1 MTMQEQKISSLEQ
14 QISSLHSSS
23 VDSEA
28 LLEELNHVKNQVK
41 TLKISEDSLV
51 QQIHEKDCKMENLVQ
66 ELEAVKLEIIALKS
80 SNATLTQDLN
90 QRNQDIVNAA
100 VEMERLR
107 EQIVQLQQD
116 AKDVK
121 NNTDLDASLNATTD
135 STLLNVEDQEALIN
149 EVSVCKR
156 EMSMQEQ
163 KISALEEQISSLRSS
178 SVEELNLVKNQVMTL
193 KASEDSLVQQIH
205 EKDRKL
211 HENVIEMEKL
221 RDLPSHCESVTHM
234 SSVTSGD
241 QIDDCEPSAL
251 SLMQELEAV
260 KSEIIAL
267 KSLNA
272 TLTKDLDD
280 RNQEIVNAAVEM
292 EQLREQIVQ
301 FQQDAK
307 DVKNKT
313 DLNSSQNAA
322 IDTTLL
328 NIEEQ
333 EALINEVSVC
343 KSEMAMQEQKISA
356 LEQQISSMQSSSVH
370 SEALLEELN
379 DVKNQVKTLKIN
391 EDSLVQQMHERDCKL
406 NEYVAETEKLRKQL
420 CQSEGVADK
429 SHVTPMEQINKC
441 DPYVQSLIHE
451 LEDMKLKIAAVNS
464 LNDTLTKDLA
474 ERNLAME
481 QLQDRILH
489 LQQNSCDS
497 ERSMLPDVNSPSDSM
512 LSLVEDEK
520 NVMVTDMTLCKNEKI
535 CALEQQMHSSSV
547 DSDTLL
553 EELNNVKNQVK
564 ALKISEDSLVHQ
576 IHERDDKLKEYAI
589 EVEKLRD
596 APCQC
601 EQNAHSPILV
611 PNAVNSTVD
620 HEIVMS
626 SVVKTDLLSLDIEK
640 LSAKLSLLENDLHES
655 RSLLWSNLEE
665 VEIDESAPL
674 HSLVLQCL
682 SCLTETKKKCTDLE
696 LRSQGQQLQLQDKLS
711 EELIQC
717 RNELL
722 AMKNDNNS
730 LRLELDSKNSVL
742 EDSESELR
750 QLREKVES
758 LKSNSS
764 DLQKLE
770 SVSKEIV
777 LHKNELEELRRKN
790 SVLEDE
796 IKFKN
801 SLNLDVE
808 DEVRQLKAKLHELAN
823 NLGKDEFCQ
832 KCCDLEKTIKNQLSE
847 VESRDEKI
855 NTLQKHCED
864 LELEIKCA
872 HRTLLSEVKAISDS
886 SDDLGNVS
894 LSELLSRFLESI
906 MKVQKHVASV
916 FQTKLDSCTSELQ
929 AYVQQEAEW
938 QETMKEM
945 KSNVAQLTEMN
956 ESLTSQLGGIKQKE
970 ESLLIVQ
977 ESFENSFKKL
987 RSLLNCTQDLSQ
999 DELLSVV
1006 QSKLI
1011 ELSIKADELAELNT
1025 TVQQFK
1031 TENDSLS
1038 LKIAETE
1045 KERKELQ
1052 DKLSSMEYS
1061 SDQSTKDLKD
1071 LREKYEKSVADLLAQ
1086 ERFVKDLQSEA
1097 LHAAECIEQLEKTQK
1112 RLESISQELLTETA
1126 LNATLK
1132 TELSKKSDIVLNLE
1146 ASLTELQL
1154 QVQTQSKQLSGK
1166 ESLQSKASSL
1176 YNDLTEKKQL
1186 IVKLK
1191 EEIGCQK
1198 SILEEK
1204 QEKIEALCKEIEEL
1218 KEKQSITEG
1227 DFLKMKNE
1235 RDLAVKNLTLKPS
1248 PSDEVKELK
1257 AEMEFL
1263 NQQYENAL
1271 KSSRETRTQNRKIKA
1286 ELTKMKEKLETSE
1299 KSTPGPSS
1307 ELALLQGQLSQE
1319 ISLRKQL
1326 EIQVEEQL
1334 TELSQLSR
1342 LKPSRASDFKQKREA
1357 SDARNVRSELESL
1370 REKYERNLKELTS
1383 KSHEVQALMNVV
1395 KEKEEI
1401 IIEKDKK
1408 IDEINKDKED
1418 LDKECEDL
1426 LSWGRSLDQMNKE
1439 LADRIAEIL
1448 KDLAQTKSKF
1458 FSVTM
1463 DKIMVLR
1470 SSCKEVMGSLDKTTG
1485 DLLEMQLSSKE
1496 KSAKNAQSRAEALI
1510 GKLNDICSKPI
1521 DCDMLQDAC
1530 SELHKENQ
1538 FLSDVDD
1545 EFTTIWQKVCQEKK
1559 QAVREC
1565 DGCKELLEWGKKQEA
1580 LANENDNLVD
1590 RLNAEIKRLK
1600 RKEPSSLTNAHSASD
1615 KTSPKEYILKC
1626 EELQRLVQTQRTELA
1641 DKNAEITELKMK
1653 QQILNKPAEDTIK
1666 RLEEKLKLSKDEIGN
1681 LKSQNRRI
1689 LKTYQENTECAS
1701 SSKVMTKSVHT
1712 QTAESNEAIYKS
1724 QYWSSGPSGIV
1735 DEANRIAL
1743 EDKVRKLEREKE
1755 TYKKLCI
1762 DRKQRMDI
1770 MEDKLKKYL
1779 KENQENEPNNST
1791 STPYSLR
1798 RRK

>member
-1299 KSTPGPSS
+1299 
-1307 ELALLQGQLSQE
+1307 
-1319 ISLRKQL
+1319 
-1326 EIQVEEQL
+1326 
-1334 TELSQLSR
+1334 
-1342 LKPSRASDFKQKREA
+1342 
-1357 SDARNVRSELESL
+1357 
-1370 REKYERNLKELTS
+1370 LTS